1 MEEFIE
7 IEGRKGPHI
16 LVKPKL
22 YKEIRIL
29 EIGFLIVKDREFEI
43 KEDN

>member
-7 IEGRKGPHI
+7 IEGRTGPHI

-22 YKEIRIL
+22 YKEIRTL
-29 EIGFLIVKDREFEI
+29 EIGFLIVKDRKFEI
-43 KEDN
+43 KEEI